1 MEIGRTKDL
10 NAKKDRVFI
19 PDGSSLKGY
28 SSAGNAC
35 YGHDEYDG
43 KPFRM
48 VIDDIFQLNLNG
60 GKCVLTGCIEEGC
73 VRTNDV
79 IYINGK
85 NDIRTTTV
93 LGIEMFRQIWPYAEK
108 GDNVGILIS
117 DDLKD
122 IFQKGMVVSSEELV
136 FSQQK
141 LQDFLNEEKWE
152 KARDYCLKH
161 IESQDSLCHPLVSI
175 YQRLNDFQKSLEM
188 IAKVKK
194 LENYSSSDVLKWA
207 TAFGEYKA
215 YMALKE
221 YKKAKPIC
229 EYFISIVPDDKVKR
243 DGSNMKQEA
252 QTDLEV
258 INNNLTSYSSNEQE
272 YLENLKEFIDDKT
285 GITERERKMLDRIRQ
300 SLGISEERAVE
311 LEASLSPKMTDD
323 EKEYL
328 DMYREYAEKGEI
340 LEKERRRL
348 DKFAQALGIESGR
361 IKELEH
367 IMVKS

>member
-1 MEIGRTKDL
+1 MSIHWL
-10 NAKKDRVFI
+10 NRNRL
-19 PDGSSLKGY
+19 LK
-28 SSAGNAC
+28 N
-35 YGHDEYDG
+35 ELL
-43 KPFRM
+43 
-48 VIDDIFQLNLNG
+48 ILI
-60 GKCVLTGCIEEGC
+60 TIEE
-73 VRTNDV
+73 
-79 IYINGK
+79 INRK
-85 NDIRTTTV
+85 KSR
-93 LGIEMFRQIWPYAEK
+93 
-108 GDNVGILIS
+108 
-117 DDLKD
+117 
-122 IFQKGMVVSSEELV
+122 MVVSSEELV
-136 FSQQK
+136 FSKQK
-141 LQDFLNEEKWE
+141 LQVLLNDEKWE
-152 KARDYCLKH
+152 EARDYCLKH
-161 IESQDSLCHPLVSI
+161 IDSQDSLCHPLVSI
-175 YQRLNDFQKSLEM
+175 YQRLNDFQRSLEM

-194 LENYSSSDVLKWA
+194 LKDYSSSDVLKWA

-221 YKKAKPIC
+221 YEKAKPIC

-340 LEKERRRL
+340 SEKERRRL
-348 DKFAQALGIESGR
+348 DKFAIALGISEDR
-361 IKELEH
+361 INELE
-367 IMVKS
+367 KYK